1 MLSIVILYK
10 KIEIHV
16 AKYRYYIQKQKR
28 GNETKEKTM
37 ENVKKIFRRYIVKRE
52 CLYVFIGMLYL
63 GAIAMDIIFKIPIVF
78 SCCHWDKFHDILKDV
93 YGIVWGVTIGII
105 VFVSQNGY
113 GTIYGLQMVD
123 ILIIYFDK
131 IEIVLISLFYI
142 IKLAAYEVFYLM
154 DMKWTLLAG
163 QIEVFS
169 TFIYIIYLFVKLSN
183 PERVSC
189 LLEKD
194 TKKNIELLYSDEQN
208 INWRLKKSV
217 DNLNYSSTES
227 CNVVIN
233 NLSSLYN
240 SISIPEIDPEN
251 LYDNAE
257 SRNEYILKYEKL
269 HNILSEYK
277 QFTDI
282 IFGKNIDRNIVI
294 NIICR
299 CGKKIKSES
308 GIKNSFLFYR
318 NILIDRSYKIT
329 QKELFYILSCLS
341 QESEKRILIYL
352 MITCFYLKDHAKDID
367 LNLLYY
373 GLLKERFL
381 VLNNP
386 IIDYK
391 NKINEWWENAAFIYY
406 MESVWLYISRNSDNL
421 ENNSFARMSAQWDSF
436 KGNLFRDIISERN
449 K

>member
-233 NLSSLYN
+233 N
-240 SISIPEIDPEN
+240 
-251 LYDNAE
+251 
-257 SRNEYILKYEKL
+257 
-269 HNILSEYK
+269 
-277 QFTDI
+277 
-282 IFGKNIDRNIVI
+282 
-294 NIICR
+294 
-299 CGKKIKSES
+299 
-308 GIKNSFLFYR
+308 
-318 NILIDRSYKIT
+318 
-329 QKELFYILSCLS
+329 
-341 QESEKRILIYL
+341 
-352 MITCFYLKDHAKDID
+352 
-367 LNLLYY
+367 
-373 GLLKERFL
+373 
-381 VLNNP
+381 
-386 IIDYK
+386 
-391 NKINEWWENAAFIYY
+391 
-406 MESVWLYISRNSDNL
+406 
-421 ENNSFARMSAQWDSF
+421 
-436 KGNLFRDIISERN
+436 
-449 K
+449 